1 LAYGDGAAKGCAL
14 GMLHDAWQKWPDRN
28 YDYARQ
34 IANHLQVV
42 VLNGGD
48 PVEQERAKRRAKH
61 IKVRTFKDVCEE
73 FIAHEKPKWRPSTLD
88 KAKLLLFT
96 HSAGLLSKPIA
107 AITPKQIDE
116 ALKSA
121 QKKIPNQAERAR
133 RIIFTMMNWAE
144 GREYRSGPNP
154 ARLDALDSIWLDL
167 RHEEEHA
174 PSLPYPQVPILMAR
188 LRELQSQTDDLRVAV
203 IATALEFLILN
214 VTRRDETRLA
224 RWEEFNLKQ
233 RVWIAPKMRTKQKHD
248 HHMPLALRSM
258 EILERQ
264 QPKKEGYVF
273 IVDGN
278 PISTHAMGLLLNELT
293 TELGLDKASPH
304 GFRTSFVD
312 WGDPKPFKD
321 KHLKRCLGHRVGDK
335 TDQAYDRDNSLE
347 ERVPIMAEWAKFCEG

>member
-1 LAYGDGAAKGCAL
+1 
-14 GMLHDAWQKWPDRN
+14 
-28 YDYARQ
+28 
-34 IANHLQVV
+34 
-42 VLNGGD
+42 
-48 PVEQERAKRRAKH
+48 
-61 IKVRTFKDVCEE
+61 
-73 FIAHEKPKWRPSTLD
+73 
-88 KAKLLLFT
+88 
-96 HSAGLLSKPIA
+96 
-107 AITPKQIDE
+107 
-116 ALKSA
+116 
-121 QKKIPNQAERAR
+121 
-133 RIIFTMMNWAE
+133 
-144 GREYRSGPNP
+144 
-154 ARLDALDSIWLDL
+154 
-167 RHEEEHA
+167 
-174 PSLPYPQVPILMAR
+174 MAR

-264 QPKKEGYVF
+264 QPKKKKVMCSSLMATQFLHTLWVY
-273 IVDGN
+273 
-278 PISTHAMGLLLNELT
+278 LLNELT